1 MRRQRVGWLW
11 MIFTVLAAATVVLSL
26 VVAYLIRPR
35 GNRTDTYYHRTEGG
49 RYYKVTVYPD
59 SVAVGRSTRTL
70 HDADISSPS
79 APPVT
84 WGHSTGPLP
93 RGWRL
98 PSESTWNPLGFHY
111 WPNGMWIV
119 NENGDLV
126 SIRTWVVP
134 KWFVLLVLA
143 LPAIAWAAALT
154 ASRVRR
160 RRRRVR
166 GQCAACGYDVRATP
180 ERCPEC
186 GTPVGAAG
194 PGRTS

>member
-1 MRRQRVGWLW
+1 MPTLRLRPAGDGGPLPGVRRVAGGGGGDWVMRRQRVGWLW
-11 MIFTVLAAATVVLSL
+11 MIFTVIAAATVVLSL

-93 RGWRL
+93 RGWRCRRNQRGTGWGSITG
-98 PSESTWNPLGFHY
+98 PTACGSSMRMAIWFRSGPGSFR
-111 WPNGMWIV
+111 NGSCCW
-119 NENGDLV
+119 
-126 SIRTWVVP
+126 S
-134 KWFVLLVLA
+134 
-143 LPAIAWAAALT
+143 
-154 ASRVRR
+154 SRFRRSRGRR
-160 RRRRVR
+160 R
-166 GQCAACGYDVRATP
+166 
-180 ERCPEC
+180 
-186 GTPVGAAG
+186 
-194 PGRTS
+194 